1 MPHTASTVAARSRA
15 APGVSGLS
23 WRPVRVVHLTSSH
36 PPDDVRIFLKECRSL
51 AQAGYDVHLVA
62 PGTGSET
69 RDRVTIHGFELP
81 TGPRPVRVI
90 RRLWRA
96 ARQTRKLEPD
106 LCQFHE
112 PELVLVALLL
122 KLDRTRIVYDVHE
135 HHTRAIAHSV
145 YTGGGRRLAF
155 RLLEAV
161 ARRTCDAFVAAT
173 PAIALEYP
181 ADRTVAVLNYPLQ
194 EEFVE
199 PTPSARDRSDVVYV
213 GGLTRSRGVREMV
226 EAVAR
231 LRDEQARLVLVGTF
245 DDPSFQQD
253 VRALPGWSRVEH
265 TGWLGRR
272 EVAEHLAAARIG
284 LVLLHPEPDF
294 VESVP
299 IKLFE
304 YMSAGL
310 PVIASDFP
318 YWRTLLDPIG
328 CATFVDPLDP
338 AQIAA
343 AIDGLLSDETR
354 AREMGARGA
363 SVVRERLNWELEAPK
378 LCELYER
385 LAPTAAAA

>member
-1 MPHTASTVAARSRA
+1 
-15 APGVSGLS
+15 
-23 WRPVRVVHLTSSH
+23 VRVVHLTSSH

-51 AQAGYDVHLVA
+51 AQDGYDVHLVA

-81 TGPRPVRVI
+81 TGARPVRVV

-96 ARQTRKLEPD
+96 ARQTRKLKPD

-122 KLDRTRIVYDVHE
+122 KLDGTRIVYDVHE
-135 HHTRAIAHSV
+135 HHTSAVAHSL

-161 ARRTCDAFVAAT
+161 ARRTCHAFVAAT

-181 ADRTVAVLNYPLQ
+181 ADRTVAVLNYPLR
-194 EEFVE
+194 EEFVA
-199 PTPSARDRSDVVYV
+199 PAPAARDRSDVVYV

-245 DDPSFQQD
+245 DDPSFEQE

-272 EVAEHLAAARIG
+272 EVAERLAEARIG

-294 VESVP
+294 VASVP

-310 PVIASDFP
+310 PVVASDFP

-338 AQIAA
+338 ARIAA
-343 AIDGLLSDETR
+343 AINTLLSDETA
-354 AREMGARGA
+354 AREMGTLGAR
-363 SVVRERLNWELEAPK
+363 VVRERLNWELEAPK
-378 LCELYER
+378 LRELYER
-385 LAPTAAAA
+385 LGLTTAEA